1 VKVLLVVGSDVGANS
16 VATCGTKITEHNVA
30 VGVKVWRKNDASYL
44 RFKKR
49 NRVICGIH
57 TFILNQSIHQSSIN
71 PFKPEPTRTPERRY
85 EYMPWTGVVFYSTV

>member
-1 VKVLLVVGSDVGANS
+1 VKVLLVVRSDVGANS

-49 NRVICGIH
+49 NRVICGG
-57 TFILNQSIHQSSIN
+57 TFILNESINQSINHQSIHLNQN
-71 PFKPEPTRTPERRY
+71 PPEHQNAGMNTCHGLE
-85 EYMPWTGVVFYSTV
+85 